1 MKLVEKAERTPLLL
15 EQLLAVWERSVKTT
29 HLFLSEPEIEKLR
42 PCALQAL
49 KEVSH
54 LVVAENEAGQPSAF
68 LGVEERQLEMLF
80 LLPEERGKGLGKALL
95 QYGIEQYAVNEL
107 TVNEQNPLAKGF
119 YEHMGFRVSKRTEC
133 DGWGNPYPLLSMRLW
148 D

>member
-54 LVVAENEAGQPSAF
+54 LVVAENEAGQPIAF

-80 LLPEERGKGLGKALL
+80 CPRSGGRGS
-95 QYGIEQYAVNEL
+95 E
-107 TVNEQNPLAKGF
+107 
-119 YEHMGFRVSKRTEC
+119 KRFCSMES
-133 DGWGNPYPLLSMRLW
+133 NSMRSTS
-148 D
+148 